1 MQSVAVIGAG
11 AVGLSTALNIQR
23 VLPEAKV
30 RIIADKFS
38 TETTSYGAGGIF
50 LPTMKAIPGVP
61 RERLRK
67 WCEDSWDFYSKLAL
81 SSKAAETGHVVSPG
95 YIPCNGRNEEDRVY
109 KDIVFSYREMTQS
122 EMEKLNISG
131 FRYCY
136 QVTTI
141 ITTCSTY
148 MAWLTT
154 RFRENGGEIE
164 HRTITNIEQLAGNYD
179 IVVNCSGFRS
189 KDLFNDKS
197 VYAIRGQLARVV
209 APWIKAWYYPDNG
222 SYIIVNRDNIVLGG
236 TRQQGNEN
244 EKVDSFDSKKIIE
257 GCLKVMPALKGFKM
271 DHEWVGLRPGRT
283 PLRVEKEIIKNR
295 NGNIKIVHNYGH
307 GANGICLSWGTAIE
321 AAQMVKEM
329 LSVQW
334 SSKL

>member
-1 MQSVAVIGAG
+1 MQICLCFSDLQQSHYERGKGIYIASRCVVISMQSVAVIGAG

-67 WCEDSWDFYSKLAL
+67 WCQDSWDFYSELAL

-109 KDIVFSYREMTQS
+109 KDIVFSYREMTRS

-131 FRYCY
+131 FR
-136 QVTTI
+136 
-141 ITTCSTY
+141 
-148 MAWLTT
+148 
-154 RFRENGGEIE
+154 FKENGGEIE
-164 HRTITNIEQLAGNYD
+164 HRTINHIEELAGNYD

-222 SYIIVNRDNIVLGG
+222 SYIIVKD
-236 TRQQGNEN
+236 
-244 EKVDSFDSKKIIE
+244 
-257 GCLKVMPALKGFKM
+257 LKWIM
-271 DHEWVGLRPGRT
+271 
-283 PLRVEKEIIKNR
+283 
-295 NGNIKIVHNYGH
+295 NG
-307 GANGICLSWGTAIE
+307 
-321 AAQMVKEM
+321 
-329 LSVQW
+329 
-334 SSKL
+334 